1 MKFIDLF
8 AGIGG
13 IRMAFERVGA
23 ECVFSSE
30 WNRFAQQTYAANF
43 GETPHGDIRSIEA
56 SEIPAHDILCGGF
69 PCQPFSIAGVSKKIS
84 MGRKHGF
91 EDEEQGNLFFEILRI
106 AEFHKPQL
114 LFLENVRNLIS
125 HDKGRTLQTVQMLL
139 TQAGYHVSWQLYDAA
154 AFVPQHRERIII
166 IGCRTQSIVMP
177 PKLIREMIPL
187 KSILQSRVDPRYTLS
202 DKLWTYLQHH
212 AAKHQERGNGFGF
225 GLADRNGITRTLSA
239 RYYKDG
245 SEILIPQRDHNPRR
259 LSPRECARIMGF
271 PESFIIPVSD
281 TQAYRQFGN
290 SVCVPMM
297 EYVARGVVAQL
308 IQKPSGTQRTCIASL
323 TLSGTRLFSCLRAT
337 NS

>member
-13 IRMAFERVGA
+13 IRMAFERVGE

-43 GETPHGDIRSIEA
+43 GETPHGDIRSIA
-56 SEIPAHDILCGGF
+56 PSDIPAHDILCGGF

-114 LFLENVRNLIS
+114 LFLENVKNLIS
-125 HDKGRTLQTVQMLL
+125 HDKGRTLQAVQMFL
-139 TQAGYHVSWQLYDAA
+139 TQAGYYVSWQLYDAA

-166 IGCRTQSIVMP
+166 VGCRTHSIAMP
-177 PKLIREMIPL
+177 PKPIHEMIPL

-225 GLADRNGITRTLSA
+225 GLADRNGFTRTLSA

-245 SEILIPQRDHNPRR
+245 SEILIPQSGHNPRR
-259 LSPRECARIMGF
+259 LSPRECARLMGF
-271 PESFIIPVSD
+271 SESFIIPVSD

-297 EYVARGVVAQL
+297 EYVARGVVEQL
-308 IQKPSGTQRTCIASL
+308 TRKPTKTHSTRRKLATIA
-323 TLSGTRLFSCLRAT
+323 
-337 NS
+337 